1 MKIEFFDSISS
12 IDGLPEYHPAGRAE
26 TEKIKLLDVV
36 ALTHDIPEHNL
47 KRGEVG
53 TVVEIFSNG
62 DAFEVEFSDCNGQM
76 YESLSFRPS
85 QLMVL
90 HHEPIQEPLAPT
102 SDKLGHIN
110 VYDPLIPWSLNCLYQ
125 SITSDKL

>member
-12 IDGLPEYHPAGRAE
+12 IGGLPGYHPVERAE
-26 TEKIKLLDVV
+26 IEKIKLLDVV

-53 TVVEIFSNG
+53 TVVEILSNG
-62 DAFEVEFSDCNGQM
+62 DAFEVEFSDSDGQM

-90 HHEPIQEPLAPT
+90 HHEPMQKPP
-102 SDKLGHIN
+102 
-110 VYDPLIPWSLNCLYQ
+110 IPISE
-125 SITSDKL
+125 